1 MITTIDLRNTPCF
14 DEEAELTDLKQV
26 NFIFGPN
33 GAGKTTI
40 TRAAKAQTATGG
52 HTVHVYNH
60 DYISKVF
67 HTSETGSD
75 GAIQGITFT
84 LGEKDASKQE
94 QLELQR
100 EKLENIRKKLE
111 GTDGSSGQRAQLADL
126 KQERDN
132 HLRIL
137 KRSLKDIWEAHE
149 ASQHLLKGMKQDV
162 TKLVDKLLKYKD
174 SSEEADTL
182 DTISFQYEQLRSGS
196 LKEISIP
203 FPGQAPHQ
211 LSAQHI
217 TTLLTTPIDLS
228 SASPL
233 YNFARKHNLLPWIKE
248 GYDISQRDTE
258 LSETCPY
265 CQQSLDDELKEHI
278 ASLFSD
284 ETNSAIST
292 IRDTKQSIEDFGH
305 KIEALVTG
313 VKQTMIYEEKVIH
326 NAVSDIEA
334 CINSIRETRISLE
347 RKLNAPQSAIQDGNK
362 YEHFDTIDVLI
373 QSLRLRI
380 EDYNKSAKNQRQALK
395 DTETRFFTRLYHE
408 STKRIK
414 ELGLSDKGL
423 DGYHRKKILGS
434 GTGIHN
440 VERQIDDKER
450 EIKDIE
456 KEITALQESL
466 SDTTEV
472 RRLINSTL
480 DDLGFVRFRLGAS
493 PNNPKLF
500 IIERPSNADSSRYD
514 QATFASLS
522 EGEKTILSFLY
533 FMHCIKPD
541 SIEFSEHTKL
551 TVIIDDPIASTD
563 ASTFYFITALIRRI
577 VRRLLHPNEPSLND
591 VMSAKVVQAII
602 LTHNVGFYTNAS
614 YEVRR
619 NYNHEEQGRKLAFYR
634 INKSFE
640 QGRPNSIETVSNP
653 DAISTEY
660 QLLWNEVF
668 AAEQECEESDR
679 SAVLP
684 RFRLLANTMRRILD
698 SYFITLGNTN
708 VALKEKSDKSS
719 ITRLGQAYGEK
730 VEQCMIQFN
739 SGSHGSYAN
748 FSSCTTPTRKLLE
761 EFKDIFEHQIDNGA
775 HYGHYLMMMGRE
787 PRGSVEESK
796 NTAG

>member
-14 DEEAELTDLKQV
+14 DEEAELTDLKRV

-40 TRAAKAQTATGG
+40 TRAAEAQPTVDV

-60 DYISKVF
+60 DYVSKVF

-75 GAIQGITFT
+75 GEIQGITFT

-94 QLELQR
+94 QLKLKR
-100 EKLENIRKKLE
+100 ERLAEIRKKLE
-111 GTDGSSGQRAQLADL
+111 GTDGSSGQRGQLVDL
-126 KQERDN
+126 RQERVDR
-132 HLRIL
+132 LRIL
-137 KRSLKDIWEAHE
+137 KRNLKEIWEPHK
-149 ASQHLLKGMKQDV
+149 ASQHLLRGMKKEV
-162 TKLVDKLLKYKD
+162 LKLVDKLLQYKD
-174 SSEEADTL
+174 SVEEPDTL
-182 DTISFQYEQLRSGS
+182 GTISFQYEQLRCGS

-203 FPGQAPHQ
+203 FPGQAPCQ
-211 LSAQHI
+211 LNAQHI

-228 SASPL
+228 STSPL
-233 YNFARKHNLLPWIKE
+233 YDFAKKHNLLPWIRE
-248 GYDISQRDTE
+248 GYDISKRATE

-284 ETNSAIST
+284 ETNSTIST
-292 IRDTKQSIEDFGH
+292 IRDTKQSIEDFEH
-305 KIEALVTG
+305 KIEALVTD
-313 VKQTMIYEEKVIH
+313 VKQTAIYEEEAIR
-326 NAVSDIEA
+326 NTVSDIDA
-334 CINSIRETRISLE
+334 CISSIRKTCISLE
-347 RKLNAPQSAIQDGNK
+347 HKLNAPQRVIQDGNK
-362 YEHFDTIDVLI
+362 YDHFDAIDALI
-373 QSLRLRI
+373 KSLQLRI
-380 EDYNKSAKNQRQALK
+380 EDYNRSTKNQRQALK
-395 DTETRFFTRLYHE
+395 DAETRFFTRLYHD
-408 STKRIK
+408 STIRIK
-414 ELGLSDKGL
+414 EAGLSDKGL
-423 DGYHRKKILGS
+423 DDYYRKKILGLVA
-434 GTGIHN
+434 GIRRI
-440 VERQIDDKER
+440 EDQIKDKER
-450 EIKDIE
+450 EIEEIKKD
-456 KEITALQESL
+456 ITALQESL

-500 IIERPSNADSSRYD
+500 VIERPSNTDVSRYD
-514 QATFASLS
+514 QAAFASLS

-541 SIEFSEHTKL
+541 SIKFSKHRTL

-563 ASTFYFITALIRRI
+563 ASTFYFISALIRRI
-577 VRRLLHPNEPSLND
+577 VRRLLHPNEPNLND
-591 VMSAKVVQAII
+591 VMSEKVVQAII

-619 NYNHEEQGRKLAFYR
+619 GYNHNDQGRKLAFYR

-640 QGRPNSIETVSNP
+640 QGQPNSIETVSNP
-653 DAISTEY
+653 DIISTDY
-660 QLLWNEVF
+660 QLLWSEVYE
-668 AAEQECEESDR
+668 AEQACEESDR
-679 SAVLP
+679 NAVLP
-684 RFRLLANTMRRILD
+684 QYRLLANTMRRILD
-698 SYFITLGNTN
+698 SYFVTLGNTN
-708 VALKEKSDKSS
+708 IASKENSNKSS

-730 VEQCMIQFN
+730 VEQCMVKFN

-748 FSSCTTPTRKLLE
+748 FSSSITPTKQLLE

-775 HYGHYLMMMGRE
+775 HYGHYLMMMGRD
-787 PRGSVEESK
+787 PRGSVKESE

>member
-1 MITTIDLRNTPCF
+1 MITTIDFRNTPCF
-14 DEEAELTDLKQV
+14 DEKAELTDLRQV

-40 TRAAKAQTATGG
+40 TRAAEAQLTAGG

-60 DYISKVF
+60 DYVSNVF

-75 GAIQGITFT
+75 GEIQGITFT

-94 QLELQR
+94 QLKLQR
-100 EKLENIRKKLE
+100 KRLADTRKKLE
-111 GTDGSSGQRAQLADL
+111 GTDGSSGQKGQLAGL
-126 KQERDN
+126 KQERTN
-132 HLRIL
+132 YLKIL
-137 KRSLKDIWEAHE
+137 KKSLKDIWKPHQ
-149 ASQHLLKGMKQDV
+149 ASQHLLEGMKQDV
-162 TKLVDKLLKYKD
+162 TKLVDKLLQYKD
-174 SSEEADTL
+174 SVEEHDTL
-182 DTISFQYEQLRSGS
+182 GTISFQYEQLKSGS

-203 FPGQAPHQ
+203 FPGQAPCQ
-211 LSAQHI
+211 LNAQHV

-233 YNFARKHNLLPWIKE
+233 YDFAMKHNLLPWIRE

-265 CQQSLDDELKEHI
+265 CQQSLDDELKKHI
-278 ASLFSD
+278 ASLFSE

-292 IRDTKQSIEDFGH
+292 IRNTKQSIEDFEY
-305 KIEALVTG
+305 KIEALVTD
-313 VKQTMIYEEKVIH
+313 VKQTAIYEEEAIR
-326 NAVSDIEA
+326 NTVSYIDA
-334 CINSIRETRISLE
+334 CVSSIRKTCISLE
-347 RKLNAPQSAIQDGNK
+347 HKLNAPQRVIHDGNK
-362 YEHFDTIDVLI
+362 YEHFDAIDALI

-380 EDYNKSAKNQRQALK
+380 EDYNRSAKNQRQALK
-395 DTETRFFTRLYHE
+395 DAETRFFNRLYHD
-408 STKRIK
+408 STIRIK
-414 ELGLSDKGL
+414 EAGLSDKGL
-423 DGYHRKKILGS
+423 DDYYRKKILGL
-434 GTGIHN
+434 GAGIRN
-440 VERQIDDKER
+440 MEKQIADKEK
-450 EIKDIE
+450 EIENIK

-472 RRLINSTL
+472 RRLINFTL

-493 PNNPKLF
+493 SKNPKLF
-500 IIERPSNADSSRYD
+500 VIERPSNANSSRYD

-541 SIEFSEHTKL
+541 SIEFSERTKL

-577 VRRLLHPNEPSLND
+577 VRRLLHPNDSSLND
-591 VMSAKVVQAII
+591 VMSEKVVQAII

-619 NYNHEEQGRKLAFYR
+619 DYNHEEKGRKVAFYR

-640 QGRPNSIETVSNP
+640 QGKPNSIETVSNP
-653 DAISTEY
+653 DVISTEY

-668 AAEQECEESDR
+668 AAEQACEESDR
-679 SAVLP
+679 NAILP
-684 RFRLLANTMRRILD
+684 QYRLLANTMRRILD

-708 VALKEKSDKSS
+708 IATRKKSDKSS
-719 ITRLGQAYGEK
+719 ITRLGQTYGEK

-739 SGSHGSYAN
+739 LGSHGSYAN

-761 EFKDIFEHQIDNGA
+761 DFKDIFKHQIDGGA

-787 PRGSVEESK
+787 Q
-796 NTAG
+796 